1 MNEDYE
7 LWLFSNNADVRL
19 YSDYDYK
26 FVLICFKKIIC
37 LAMES
42 TGH

>member
-26 FVLICFKKIIC
+26 FVLICHQSFV
-37 LAMES
+37 
-42 TGH
+42 